1 MKRAAKNREM
11 WWKVE
16 VEKKK
21 RNIRKKIEG
30 RNGNKKSG
38 DAGGDKCLGQ
48 MRSAHWKRIKKKDI
62 EQSKN
67 PVLNSVK
74 RRAATNN
81 NQKKKNNRWKQADP
95 VIEEKENGRPLEKK
109 SNR

>member
-30 RNGNKKSG
+30 RNGNKKKV
-38 DAGGDKCLGQ
+38 ATP
-48 MRSAHWKRIKKKDI
+48 AAI
-62 EQSKN
+62 N
-67 PVLNSVK
+67 VSVK
-74 RRAATNN
+74 CGRR
-81 NQKKKNNRWKQADP
+81 
-95 VIEEKENGRPLEKK
+95 IEKG
-109 SNR
+109 

>member
-1 MKRAAKNREM
+1 M
-11 WWKVE
+11 WSKVE

-30 RNGNKKSG
+30 RNGNKKKVATPAAINVSV
-38 DAGGDKCLGQ
+38 KCG
-48 MRSAHWKRIKKKDI
+48 RRIEKGLKKKDI

-81 NQKKKNNRWKQADP
+81 NQKKKRTTVEKRRTPLSKKKKMAVHWK
-95 VIEEKENGRPLEKK
+95 KK
-109 SNR
+109 ATVN